1 MQSRNKWLLPEGI
14 EEILPPQAAAL
25 ERLCRR
31 IMDQF
36 SLWGY
41 ELVMP
46 PLLEYLDT
54 LLAGAGDDLALQT
67 FKVTDQLNGRMMGVR
82 ADTTPQ
88 VARIDAHNLS
98 RERPNRL
105 CYLGPV
111 LHTLAGEPGG
121 SRSPLQVGAEL
132 YGHPGPESDAEI
144 LALML
149 KTLQLAGARRVLVD
163 IGHAGLMRGLAEQ
176 LGLSPDQ
183 EREMFSCLQKKA
195 GAELDRALAQWSVSK
210 KQAAALTRLMYLEG
224 DAAVLDEVR
233 TLLAPWG
240 EGPRACIDELEKI
253 AELVQRQ
260 VKDAP
265 LSFDVLGD
273 QGYHYHTGMTFVAYA
288 PGENQGIAFGG
299 RYDNIGQ
306 GQGESRP
313 ATGFSTDAVKLLQLS
328 PQPYAPQAGIYAPSS
343 AAPGLADLVG
353 RLRAQGEAV
362 VMELPGQPGGAK
374 EMGCDRQIKLKHGQW
389 QVVKI

>member
-36 SLWGY
+36 ALWGY

-54 LLAGAGDDLALQT
+54 LLAGASDDLALQT
-67 FKVTDQLNGRMMGVR
+67 FKVTDQLNGRLMGVR

-88 VARIDAHNLS
+88 VARIDAHNLA

-111 LHTLAGEPGG
+111 LRTLAGEPGG
-121 SRSPLQVGAEL
+121 TRSPLQVGAEL

-144 LALML
+144 LALAL
-149 KTLQLAGARRVLVD
+149 KTLQLAGERRVFID
-163 IGHAGLMRGLAEQ
+163 IGHVGVIRGLVEQ
-176 LGLSPDQ
+176 LGLAPAQ
-183 EREMFSCLQKKA
+183 EREMFSCLRRKA
-195 GAELDRALAQWSVSK
+195 SAELGMALAQWSVPAR
-210 KQAAALTRLMYLEG
+210 QAEALTRLMYLEG
-224 DAAVLDEVR
+224 DAAVLDEAR
-233 TLLAPWG
+233 TLLEPWG
-240 EGPRACIDELEKI
+240 ERPRACVDELEKI
-253 AELVQRQ
+253 AALVRRQ

-265 LSFDVLGD
+265 LYFDVTGL
-273 QGYHYHTGMTFVAYA
+273 QGYHYHTGLTFVAYA
-288 PGENQGIAFGG
+288 PGENQEIAFGG

-313 ATGFSTDAVKLLQLS
+313 ATGFSTDAVKLLRLS
-328 PQPYAPQAGIYAPSS
+328 PQPYAPQPGIYAPGSE
-343 AAPGLADLVG
+343 APGLADLVE
-353 RLRAQGEAV
+353 RLRAQGEV
-362 VMELPGQPGGAK
+362 VIVELPGQDGGAK
-374 EMGCDRQIKLKHGQW
+374 EMGCDRKITLKHGQW
-389 QVVKI
+389 RVDKI